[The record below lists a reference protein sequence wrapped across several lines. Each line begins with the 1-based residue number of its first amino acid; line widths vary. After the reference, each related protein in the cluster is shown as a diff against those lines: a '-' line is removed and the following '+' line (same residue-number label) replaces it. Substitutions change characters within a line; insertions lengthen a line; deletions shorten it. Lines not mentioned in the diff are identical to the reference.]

1 MDIYK
6 YNKLTNGDILLEKLS
21 LDINNFSTT
30 VLENGDILLTKIISV
45 NISDI
50 ANLKDYNFTN
60 STILSCSI
68 NNANNIKL
76 NIKLKYR
83 PILNYIYE
91 LINDGVKIIKQTK
104 LNIKTIPKHD
114 EGFSYLENLGISIQG
129 VDTNKRLY
137 EIVNQVF
144 KNEISLKMQ
153 IKLYDKSICNLT
165 F

>member
-30 VLENGDILLTKIISV
+30 ILENGDMLLTKIISV

-60 STILSCSI
+60 SIILSCSI
-68 NNANNIKL
+68 NNTDNV
-76 NIKLKYR
+76 KLKYS

-104 LNIKTIPKHD
+104 LKIKTIPKHD
-114 EGFSYLENLGISIQG
+114 EGFYYLENLGISIQG
-129 VDTNKRLY
+129 VDSNKRLY
-137 EIVNQVF
+137 EIVNQCI

-153 IKLYDKSICNLT
+153 IKLYDKSICNMT